1 MPVSP
6 DHLGI
11 GKGSLIMAKKVTG
24 LIRLQIPAGAANPA
38 PPIGPALGS
47 AGCNIMEFCKQFNAA
62 TQSQSGMI
70 IPVVITVYQDRSF
83 TFICKSPPAAVLIKK
98 AAGVASA
105 AKKPGSEKAGK
116 ITRAQ
121 IREIVQIKKD
131 DINVRNSPKIFQR
144 TNGVNT
150 LTLT

>member
-1 MPVSP
+1 
-6 DHLGI
+6 
-11 GKGSLIMAKKVTG
+11 MAKKVTG
-24 LIRLQIPAGAANPA
+24 LIRLQIPAGNPA

-83 TFICKSPPAAVLIKK
+83 TFICKSPPAAVLVKK
-98 AAGVASA
+98 AAGVASG
-105 AKKPGSEKAGK
+105 AKKPGTEKAGK

-121 IREIVQIKKD
+121 IREIVQIKKE
-131 DINVRNSPKIFQR
+131 DINARDEEAAMRIIEGTARSMGIEV
-144 TNGVNT
+144 VDA
-150 LTLT
+150 